1 MKGSKL
7 SEILSSISQKEWRKL
22 KEYVSSPFF
31 NKNQHII
38 DLLNIIYKALFYQ
51 KKQFPTKTFIWKKL
65 FPNKKHNEQRLFI
78 LMSKLDKLCTDYI
91 NYQDFKENDITH
103 QIFTLRA
110 SLHRKIPKHF
120 KRTFEITEANLN
132 KQSLRNADY
141 YYHDY
146 LLRVEED
153 FYNHTNAQK
162 RNIIDVVQSLD
173 NYYLVTKLRYLCSFM
188 NRQDLLQ
195 VEEKAEIKNFTNY
208 LNKFNLNKLVI
219 LRIYQLTLNTLLEP
233 EKKENYDVL
242 KDLLNKHKG
251 LLAKNETKDLY
262 LYLQNYLVKKLNT
275 GQEEYLKD
283 LFSLYK
289 DMLDNVLLKEG
300 GGLNL
305 QYFKNIVTTALRQEA
320 FEWTEDF
327 IKNNYKKL
335 PKQDQED
342 AYCYNM
348 GNFYFYQNKF
358 REAMQNLLHVNSRN
372 MAYYLGAK
380 SILLKS
386 YYELDEEEAL
396 LSLTHS
402 FATYIRRN
410 KVLSDKNKRNYLNMI
425 KFTKKMSKLRKG
437 EVRKAK
443 SLLETLNETSN
454 VMEKQWLVRKIKEV
468 C

>member
-7 SEILSSISQKEWRKL
+7 SEILSTIPQKEWRNL

-31 NKNQHII
+31 NKNQHLI
-38 DLLNIIYKALFYQ
+38 DLLEIIHKALFYQ

-65 FPNKKHNEQRLFI
+65 FPHKKHNEQRLFI

-91 NYQDFKENDITH
+91 NYQVFKENDITH

-110 SLHRKIPKHF
+110 SLHRKMPKHF
-120 KRTFEITEANLN
+120 KRTFEITETKLN

-146 LLRVEED
+146 LLRVEDD
-153 FYNHTNAQK
+153 FYNHTNAKK

-173 NYYLVTKLRYLCSFM
+173 NYYLVTKLRYLCSVM

-195 VEEKAEIKNFTNY
+195 VEEKAEIENFTIY
-208 LNKFNLNKLVI
+208 LKKFDLKKLFV
-219 LRIYQLTLNTLLEP
+219 LRIYQLTLDTLLKP
-233 EKKENYDVL
+233 EETENYDIL
-242 KDLLNKHKG
+242 KNLLNKHKN

-262 LYLQNYLVKKLNT
+262 LYLQNYLVKKLNA
-275 GQEEYLKD
+275 GQEEYIKD

-305 QYFKNIVTTALRQEA
+305 QYFKNIVTTALRQQA
-320 FEWTEDF
+320 FEWTETF
-327 IKNNYKKL
+327 IKTHYTKL

-342 AYCYNM
+342 AYCYNI
-348 GNFYFYQNKF
+348 GNLYFYQQKF
-358 REAMQNLLHVNSRN
+358 WEAMQTLLQVNSRN

-386 YYELDEEEAL
+386 YYELEEEEAL

-425 KFTKKMSKLRKG
+425 KFIKKMGKLRKG
-437 EVRKAK
+437 EIRKAK
-443 SLLETLNETSN
+443 RLLQTLNETSN
-454 VMEKQWLVRKIKEV
+454 VMEKQWLVRKIKEIT
-468 C
+468 